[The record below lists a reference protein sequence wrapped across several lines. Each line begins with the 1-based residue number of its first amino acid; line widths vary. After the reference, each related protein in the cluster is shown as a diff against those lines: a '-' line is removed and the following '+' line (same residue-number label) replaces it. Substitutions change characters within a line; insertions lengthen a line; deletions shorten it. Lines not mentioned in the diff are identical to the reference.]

1 MQSCYQKRFPHKIDY
16 LDNILTGLIDFCP
29 FFLNRIYPEYMKQKI
44 NLLLLLLMGFS
55 SNAFGK
61 CVPGTVDC
69 PPCMKDVKASNNVN
83 EYPTE
88 KLKEDQKKAEGII
101 KTDVI
106 DKDYLYEA
114 KNSAV
119 KMLVQA
125 SKFYK
130 DGAITKEQYIKVADQ
145 VSMMAE
151 YADVHSYKDVD
162 CRDPGVAGKCNKNF
176 AEILPVYTSTP

>member
-1 MQSCYQKRFPHKIDY
+1 
-16 LDNILTGLIDFCP
+16 
-29 FFLNRIYPEYMKQKI
+29 MKQTF
-44 NLLLLLLMGFS
+44 NLLLLLVMGFS

-61 CVPGTVDC
+61 CLPGTVDC
-69 PPCMKDVKASNNVN
+69 PPCMKDVKTSISNNGN
-83 EYPTE
+83 EYPAE
-88 KLKEDQKKAEGII
+88 KLKEDQKKAEAVI
-101 KTDVI
+101 KADVI

-119 KMLVQA
+119 KMLIQA
-125 SKFYK
+125 AKFYK

-162 CRDPGVAGKCNKNF
+162 CKDPGVAGKCNKNF
-176 AEILPVYTSTP
+176 AELSPVDTSTPF